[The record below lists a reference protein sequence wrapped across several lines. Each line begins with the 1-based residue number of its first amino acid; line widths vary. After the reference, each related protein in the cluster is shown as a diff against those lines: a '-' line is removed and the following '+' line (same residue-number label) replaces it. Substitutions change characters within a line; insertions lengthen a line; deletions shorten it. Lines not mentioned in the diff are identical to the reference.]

1 MQSLRRD
8 REIPC
13 AMTIAGSDS
22 GGGAGIEADLKTF
35 SALGVFGTCVITAI
49 TAQNTQGVREIFPVP
64 PEIVKAQIQAV
75 LEDIPV
81 KIAKTGML
89 YSRGIMKVV
98 AESVDNYGIT
108 MVVDPVLRAGTG
120 SSLIIDEDKDSMIEI
135 ILPRAKILTP
145 NLFEAEAISGLKIRS
160 LGDMKRAARKIV
172 ELGAE
177 AVIIKGGHL
186 KATSQKVYDLFYH
199 RDFFRVFEKQRIGI
213 KPHGGGCAF
222 SAAITS
228 FLAKEENLEHA
239 VEKAERFIEISF
251 RGALKVGSGR
261 TPVNPMAFL
270 YNKSE
275 RAEVI
280 EQVEAAARMIE
291 GNPHFL
297 PFAAE
302 VGTQIAMA
310 LPFPRGPEDV
320 AAIEGRIVKIRDR
333 LKAVGPAR
341 FGASRHIANIILTAM
356 KYDPEIRAAMNL
368 HYNPKLVE
376 AFRRTGCKVSGFDR
390 RLEPAEIKRV
400 EGKSL
405 SWGVEE
411 AIRKIH
417 VVPDVI
423 YDEGEV
429 GKEPMIRILG
439 RNASEV
445 VNKALKA
452 IKSLSYQKKKDSQI
466 E

>member
-1 MQSLRRD
+1 
-8 REIPC
+8 
-13 AMTIAGSDS
+13 MTIAGSDS

-49 TAQNTQGVREIFPVP
+49 TAQNTRGVKEIFPVP
-64 PEIVKAQIQAV
+64 PEMVKAQIQTV
-75 LEDIPV
+75 MEDIPIKV
-81 KIAKTGML
+81 AKTGML
-89 YSRGIMKVV
+89 YSRGIMKAV
-98 AESVDNYGIT
+98 AESVDEYGIT
-108 MVVDPVLRAGTG
+108 IVADPVLRAGTG
-120 SSLIIDEDKDSMIEI
+120 SSLIIEEDKNSLIEF
-135 ILPRAKILTP
+135 ILPRTKILTP
-145 NLFEAEAISGLKIRS
+145 NLFEAEAISSLKIRS
-160 LGDMKRAARKIV
+160 LEDMKRAARKIV
-172 ELGAE
+172 ELGAD

-186 KATSQKVYDLFYH
+186 RKNEQKVYDLLYH
-199 RDFFRVFEKQRIGI
+199 QGSFRVFEKQRIRI
-213 KPHGGGCAF
+213 KPHGGGCTF
-222 SAAITS
+222 SAAIAS
-228 FLAKEENLEHA
+228 FLAKGEQLEHA

-275 RAEVI
+275 RAEII
-280 EQVEAAARMIE
+280 EQVEAAARLIE
-291 GNPHFL
+291 ENPHFL

-310 LPFPRGPEDV
+310 LPFPRGPEDIV
-320 AAIEGRIVKIRDR
+320 AIEGRIVKVRDG

-341 FGASRHIANIILTAM
+341 FGASRHIASIILTAM
-356 KYDPEIRAAMNL
+356 KHDPEIRSAMNL
-368 HYNPKLVE
+368 HYSPRLVE
-376 AFRRTGCKVSGFDR
+376 AFRKIGFKAAGFDR

-411 AIRKIH
+411 AIRELH
-417 VVPDVI
+417 EVPDVI

-452 IKSLSYQKKKDSQI
+452 IESLFPRRRKIDG
-466 E
+466 

>member
-1 MQSLRRD
+1 MQPLRRD
-8 REIPC
+8 RRIPC

-49 TAQNTQGVREIFPVP
+49 TAQNTQGVKEIFPVP
-64 PEIVKAQIQAV
+64 PEIVKAQIRAV
-75 LEDIPV
+75 MEDIPV

-89 YSRGIMKVV
+89 YSRGIMRVV
-98 AESVDNYGIT
+98 AESVENYGIKI
-108 MVVDPVLRAGTG
+108 VVDPVLRAGAG
-120 SSLIIDEDKDSMIEI
+120 DSLIIEEDKNSLIKF

-145 NLFEAEAISGLKIRS
+145 NLFEAEVISGLKIKS
-160 LGDMKRAARKIV
+160 LEDMKSAAQKIV
-172 ELGAE
+172 EIGVE

-186 KATSQKVYDLFYH
+186 EATDQKVYDLFYH
-199 RDFFRVFEKQRIGI
+199 KGSFRIFEKPRMKIE
-213 KPHGGGCAF
+213 PHGGGCTF

-228 FLAKEENLEHA
+228 FLAKGDDLERA
-239 VEKAERFIEISF
+239 VEKAENFIEISF

-275 RAEVI
+275 RAEII
-280 EQVEAAARMIE
+280 EQVEAAAKTIE
-291 GNPHFL
+291 ENPQLL

-310 LPFPRGPEDV
+310 LPFPSGPGDI
-320 AAIEGRIVKIRDR
+320 AAIEGRIVKIRDG
-333 LKAVGPAR
+333 LKMVGPAR
-341 FGASRHIANIILTAM
+341 FGASRHIANVILAAM
-356 KYDPEIRAAMNL
+356 KYDPRIRAAMNL
-368 HYNPKLVE
+368 HYDPRLVE
-376 AFRRTGCKVSGFDR
+376 AFRRIGCRVSGFDR
-390 RLEPAEIKRV
+390 SLEPVDIKRV

-411 AIRKIH
+411 AIRKLH
-417 VVPDVI
+417 EVPDVI

-452 IKSLSYQKKKDSQI
+452 IESLCLEEKR
-466 E
+466 

>member
-1 MQSLRRD
+1 MKPLRRD

-13 AMTIAGSDS
+13 VMTIAGSDS

-49 TAQNTQGVREIFPVP
+49 TAQNTKGVREIFPVP

-89 YSRGIMKVV
+89 YSRGIMRVV
-98 AESVDNYGIT
+98 AESADNYGFE

-120 SSLIIDEDKDSMIEI
+120 SSLVIEEDKNSLIEF

-145 NLFEAEAISGLKIRS
+145 NLFEAEVISGLKIKG
-160 LGDMKRAARKIV
+160 LEDMKLAARRIV
-172 ELGAE
+172 DLGAE

-186 KATSQKVYDLFYH
+186 ETTDQKVYDVFYYQGS
-199 RDFFRVFEKQRIGI
+199 FKIFEKQRLRI
-213 KPHGGGCAF
+213 KPHGGGCTF
-222 SAAITS
+222 SAAIAS
-228 FLAKEENLEHA
+228 FLAKGKTPEQA
-239 VEKAERFIEISF
+239 VEEAENFIEISLK
-251 RGALKVGSGR
+251 GALKVGSGR

-270 YNKSE
+270 YNRSE
-275 RAEVI
+275 RAEII
-280 EQVEAAARMIE
+280 EQVEAAAKMIE
-291 GNPHFL
+291 ENPHFSR
-297 PFAAE
+297 FAAE

-310 LPFPRGPEDV
+310 LPFPSGPEDI

-341 FGASRHIANIILTAM
+341 FGVSRHMASVILTVM
-356 KYDPEIRAAMNL
+356 KYDPTVRAAMNL
-368 HYNPKLVE
+368 HYTPRLIE
-376 AFRRTGCKVSGFDR
+376 AFRRIGCKVSEFDR
-390 RLEPAEIKRV
+390 SLEPAEIKYV
-400 EGKSL
+400 EGRSL

-411 AIRKIH
+411 AIRKLH
-417 VVPDVI
+417 GVPDII

-429 GKEPMIRILG
+429 GKEPMIRVLG
-439 RNASEV
+439 RSASEV

-452 IKSLSYQKKKDSQI
+452 IESLCLEEKR
-466 E
+466 